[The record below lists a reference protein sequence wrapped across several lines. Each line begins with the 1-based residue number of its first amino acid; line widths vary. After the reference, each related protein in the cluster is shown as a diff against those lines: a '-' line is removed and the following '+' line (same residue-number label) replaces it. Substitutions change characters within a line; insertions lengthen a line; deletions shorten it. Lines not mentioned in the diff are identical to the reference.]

1 MRATKS
7 VRSHLAKTPMQN
19 LALRHEVLDCSG
31 DIFNGNL
38 RVYAVLIEKIDSI
51 RPETLEHSLDG
62 SLDVV
67 RFTVEPH
74 LESARVRVYV
84 PTEL

>member
-1 MRATKS
+1 MGTCGS
-7 VRSHLAKTPMQN
+7 T
-19 LALRHEVLDCSG
+19 
-31 DIFNGNL
+31 
-38 RVYAVLIEKIDSI
+38 VLIEKIDSI
-51 RPETLEHSLDG
+51 RPETLEHTLHG

-74 LESARVRVYV
+74 LEPARVRVYV